1 MTEVASVLTAQTPET
16 YMPGSV
22 GRMIGGIDSKV
33 VDENGRG
40 TQSNSLPGPVD

>member
-22 GRMIGGIDSKV
+22 GRMIGGIDAKV
-33 VDENGRG
+33 VDENGKG
-40 TQSNSLPGPVD
+40 TQRNSLSGPVD

>member
-22 GRMIGGIDSKV
+22 GRMIGGIDAKV
-33 VDENGRG
+33 VGEDGKG
-40 TQSNSLPGPVD
+40 IKCMS